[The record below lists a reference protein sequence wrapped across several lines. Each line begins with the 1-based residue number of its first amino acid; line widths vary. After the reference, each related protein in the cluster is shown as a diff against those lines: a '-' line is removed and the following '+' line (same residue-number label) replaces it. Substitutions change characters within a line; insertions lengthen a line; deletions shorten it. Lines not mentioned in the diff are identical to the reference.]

1 MNQQLAQI
9 AILVEDYYEAID
21 FYVRKLQFNLIE
33 DTRLSDSKRWVVV
46 KPQGAGSCSLLLAK
60 AVDTDQISRIGNQT
74 GGRVFL
80 FLHTDDL
87 DRDHQNLLNHSIE
100 IIRGPVLETYG
111 KVLVFK
117 DLYGNK
123 WDLIQRNPD
132 LQD

>member
-1 MNQQLAQI
+1 MDQQLAQI
-9 AILVEDYYEAID
+9 AILVEDYDEAID
-21 FYVRKLQFNLIE
+21 FYVRKLKFNLIE

-46 KPQGAGSCSLLLAK
+46 RPEGGGSCSLLLAK
-60 AVDTDQISRIGNQT
+60 AADPKQISCIGNQT

-87 DRDHQNLLNHSIE
+87 DRDHQNLLNHAIE
-100 IIRGPVLETYG
+100 IIRGPATESFG

-123 WDLIQRNPD
+123 WDLIQRF
-132 LQD
+132 QQ